1 MYNFHPLRPALI
13 GPALFIL
20 TTLNKAVPV
29 VPSVAQLIENFSAFY
44 RTWSF
49 MAFFRTAHHLIL
61 MRVRFTPSTTIVKFP
76 LWY

>member
-44 RTWSF
+44 RT
-49 MAFFRTAHHLIL
+49 
-61 MRVRFTPSTTIVKFP
+61 
-76 LWY
+76 